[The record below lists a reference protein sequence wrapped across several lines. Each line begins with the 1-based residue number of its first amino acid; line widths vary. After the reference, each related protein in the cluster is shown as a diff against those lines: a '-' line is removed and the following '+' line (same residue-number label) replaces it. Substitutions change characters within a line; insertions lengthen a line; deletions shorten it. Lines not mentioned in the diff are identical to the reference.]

1 MSDMSPL
8 GRLVLIAML
17 WGLRFAALAFAA
29 IFATVVWQKWIS
41 AAGADITRQDYT
53 FLAIIAAL
61 FVGAV
66 LFVRSVA
73 RELRK

>member
-8 GRLVLIAML
+8 GRFVLIAML
-17 WGLRFAALAFAA
+17 WGLRFAALAFVATFA
-29 IFATVVWQKWIS
+29 IVIWQKWFS
-41 AAGADITRQDYT
+41 AAAAGLTRQDYT

-66 LFVRSVA
+66 LFIRSVA

>member
-8 GRLVLIAML
+8 GRFVLIAME

-29 IFATVVWQKWIS
+29 IFALVVWQKWLS
-41 AAGADITRQDYT
+41 AAAGEVTRQDYT
-53 FLAIIAAL
+53 IL
-61 FVGAV
+61 AV
-66 LFVRSVA
+66 LGGLCVVALVFARSVG

>member
-53 FLAIIAAL
+53 FLAILAAL
-61 FVGAV
+61 FVGA
-66 LFVRSVA
+66 LFFARSVSQ
-73 RELRK
+73 ELRK

>member
-8 GRLVLIAML
+8 GRLILTALL
-17 WGLRFAALAFAA
+17 WGVRFAAVAFAA
-29 IFATVVWQKWIS
+29 IFAIVVWQKWFS
-41 AAGADITRQDYT
+41 AAAAGVTPQDYT
-53 FLAIIAAL
+53 FLAVLAAL

-66 LFVRSVA
+66 LFARSVT

>member
-29 IFATVVWQKWIS
+29 IFAIVVWQKWFS
-41 AAGADITRQDYT
+41 AAAGVMRQDYT
-53 FLAIIAAL
+53 FLAILAAL
-61 FVGAV
+61 FAGAL
-66 LFVRSVA
+66 LFARSVR
-73 RELRK
+73 RELHK

>member
-8 GRLVLIAML
+8 GRFILIAMH

-29 IFATVVWQKWIS
+29 IFALVVWQKWYS
-41 AAGADITRQDYT
+41 AAASGATRQDYT
-53 FLAIIAAL
+53 FLAILAGLFIGAL
-61 FVGAV
+61 LFARTVG
-66 LFVRSVA
+66 